1 MKLLAR
7 IAVLLAAALVV
18 VGAMLAFGRS
28 GFAEP
33 LRSQGHGQ
41 ERAGFERRDMP
52 EGGFAG
58 RPEGGFAG
66 RPEGGFAGRPE
77 GGRGDRHGPSL
88 FGLAE
93 VAKQLVKIAIII
105 ALVVL
110 GARLL
115 AMVRDRAGLPA
126 TRE

>member
-1 MKLLAR
+1 MKLFTR

-28 GFAEP
+28 GFADTM
-33 LRSQGHGQ
+33 RSQGHG
-41 ERAGFERRDMP
+41 EARGSFERGGVS
-52 EGGFAG
+52 EGGLA
-58 RPEGGFAG
+58 E

-93 VAKQLVKIAIII
+93 VAKQLVKIGIII

-115 AMVRDRAGLPA
+115 ATVRGRADLPA
-126 TRE
+126 ARE